1 MIEPFWVLLNR
12 LLCVLQPFKDLW
24 EGKARPSH
32 SLDATYTSIPPQLVF
47 LRAAKSKHFIL
58 VLVCTM
64 ALLANVLA
72 VGLGSL
78 FNEAPAMAE
87 YPIDL
92 IPEFAPKFDN
102 GSVYGFPMTLSE
114 NVITTGRYQDPFY
127 VAMAN
132 ISSGTTLPP
141 WVSKDYFFQSHNI
154 TTTEKSRPGDVY
166 SLPARGFGA
175 RGNCVP
181 VSASKLPIPKGGSLN
196 ENGRYLNVSESQ
208 CGDYIDYAS
217 RELRYA
223 NNNRSSGASAIE
235 YCGTMGSTSGPVP
248 CGRTL
253 LLGWGRMASAENV
266 NGTIEASFMTCRPIF
281 ETAMFNLTVNAE
293 GHVLAYERIG
303 KFETT
308 LDYADSELHSDLI
321 FQSANH
327 IWNQLDFQWHND
339 TTARDWMS
347 YLAMVTM
354 GNRSILDPQKSVPD
368 PETLVAVVDDI
379 YRRVFSILL
388 SLNEQLFDHTSNR
401 KPLTGVRRTT
411 EVRIFMEDA
420 SFIMTMTVLAMNTL
434 VAMLFYIKAVPFVLP
449 RMPTT
454 IGSVLAYLAPSRL
467 AGPAYTA
474 TPGNSARTFT
484 FGRYIG
490 RDGHVHIGIDMDPHV
505 VPVHPESLRARS
517 KFLCSF
523 ERKKPQEDSQTVRS
537 GTWL

>member
-1 MIEPFWVLLNR
+1 
-12 LLCVLQPFKDLW
+12 
-24 EGKARPSH
+24 
-32 SLDATYTSIPPQLVF
+32 
-47 LRAAKSKHFIL
+47 
-58 VLVCTM
+58 M

-87 YPIDL
+87 YPTAL

-102 GSVYGFPMTLSE
+102 GSVYAFPMTLSE

-141 WVSKDYFFQSHNI
+141 
-154 TTTEKSRPGDVY
+154 
-166 SLPARGFGA
+166 
-175 RGNCVP
+175 
-181 VSASKLPIPKGGSLN
+181 
-196 ENGRYLNVSESQ
+196 
-208 CGDYIDYAS
+208 
-217 RELRYA
+217 
-223 NNNRSSGASAIE
+223 GASAIE

-253 LLGWGRMASAENV
+253 LLGWGRMASAENE
-266 NGTIEASFMTCRPIF
+266 NSTIEASFVTCRPIF
-281 ETAMFNLTVNAE
+281 ETAMFNLTVNTE
-293 GHVLAYERIG
+293 GHVLAYE
-303 KFETT
+303 KMSKLEAS

-354 GNRSILDPQKSVPD
+354 GNRSILDPQKPVPE
-368 PETLVAVVDDI
+368 PENLVAVVDDI
-379 YRRVFSILL
+379 YRRVFAILL
-388 SLNEQLFDHTSNR
+388 SLNEQLFDHTSNE

-411 EVRIFMEDA
+411 ETRIFMEDA

-434 VAMLFYIKAVPFVLP
+434 VALLFYSKAVPFVLP

-474 TPGNSARTFT
+474 APGNSARTFS

-505 VPVHPESLRARS
+505 VPVHPESLR
-517 KFLCSF
+517 
-523 ERKKPQEDSQTVRS
+523 ERMK
-537 GTWL
+537 